1 MRLHVTVELKENI
14 QSENL
19 GGQGWPGSL
28 HSSSQLAVS
37 KAHLTGVSLGYSPLG
52 YSKNMWIS
60 RRHNRCNQPP
70 KTAHVLKKRT
80 ETRDNHGPPSPVPP
94 TKKNTGRR
102 HLQFFKSHRL
112 HGRAGHPAI
121 LLSHIPHPGHL
132 YWRRSSL
139 PGAANRAPRLYSP
152 QICRKVGKIH
162 AIHGMID
169 ETHGTNDFHK
179 AFPN

>member
-94 TKKNTGRR
+94 TKKTRD
-102 HLQFFKSHRL
+102 
-112 HGRAGHPAI
+112 AGTFN
-121 LLSHIPHPGHL
+121 S
-132 YWRRSSL
+132 SSL
-139 PGAANRAPRLYSP
+139 TDCMAGQGIQQSFSATYRIPATSTGGGAACQALPTGLHAFIPRKFVE
-152 QICRKVGKIH
+152 R
-162 AIHGMID
+162 
-169 ETHGTNDFHK
+169 
-179 AFPN
+179 